1 MFSQLLEAQKKYG
14 HGTHGYE
21 KCAEMSRQAA
31 ASQPEYAAA
40 YTLLAVLA
48 EDFIDRTER
57 MAVSSTETASA
68 FAKYSDAVAL
78 LDKAYAAADATEI
91 LAALNT
97 MAASI
102 HAAD

>member
-1 MFSQLLEAQKKYG
+1 LFKHLLEAQEKYG
-14 HGTHGYE
+14 HGTHGYA
-21 KCAEMSRQAA
+21 KCAEMSREAA
-31 ASQPEYAAA
+31 ANQPECAAA
-40 YTLLAVLA
+40 YTLLAMLA

-78 LDKAYAAADATEI
+78 LDDAYKASNAADI

-102 HAAD
+102 HATD